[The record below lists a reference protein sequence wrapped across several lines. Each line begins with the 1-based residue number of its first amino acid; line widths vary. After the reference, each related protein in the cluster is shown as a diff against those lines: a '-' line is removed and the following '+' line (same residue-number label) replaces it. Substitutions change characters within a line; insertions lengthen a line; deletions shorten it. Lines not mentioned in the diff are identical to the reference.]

1 MFLSYLAKLNGQRLR
16 SSLISANLF
25 ACGRAGN
32 RKLVLLFTLEAQSKD
47 HKLCADATVELPK
60 KKNSP
65 DYITYRSQSSCTW
78 RASKPL
84 IRRPPIGKLRGSTV
98 VDGDA
103 FGKFDGVG
111 ESDLRNGLRLEG
123 GQWVK

>member
-1 MFLSYLAKLNGQRLR
+1 M
-16 SSLISANLF
+16 
-25 ACGRAGN
+25 
-32 RKLVLLFTLEAQSKD
+32 
-47 HKLCADATVELPK
+47 
-60 KKNSP
+60 
-65 DYITYRSQSSCTW
+65 
-78 RASKPL
+78 L
-84 IRRPPIGKLRGSTV
+84 IRGCWLMRGSTV

>member
-1 MFLSYLAKLNGQRLR
+1 MLLP
-16 SSLISANLF
+16 SAPF
-25 ACGRAGN
+25 RA
-32 RKLVLLFTLEAQSKD
+32 
-47 HKLCADATVELPK
+47 
-60 KKNSP
+60 
-65 DYITYRSQSSCTW
+65 
-78 RASKPL
+78 ASH
-84 IRRPPIGKLRGSTV
+84 LRGSTV